1 MKRTTTIFVLL
12 MAVFALYGQEIVGT
26 WSGAIE
32 TMNGQL
38 RINFNISET
47 DDGHS
52 STLDSPDQNAFGIP
66 VDTTV
71 YKKPELRIKVNQINF
86 LYEGT
91 LTGET
96 VIEGTMNQMGQTLE
110 LNLTKKEE

>member
-1 MKRTTTIFVLL
+1 MKRTTTIIILL
-12 MAVFALYGQEIVGT
+12 LAVFSMYGQEIVGT

-32 TMNGQL
+32 TPQGQL
-38 RINFNISET
+38 RITFNISET
-47 DDGHS
+47 DEGYT
-52 STLDSPDQNAFGIP
+52 STLDSPDQNAFGIA

-71 YKKPELRIKVNQINF
+71 YKKPELRIKVNQIDF

-91 LTGET
+91 LIGET
-96 VIEGTMNQMGQTLE
+96 TIKGTMKQMGQTLE